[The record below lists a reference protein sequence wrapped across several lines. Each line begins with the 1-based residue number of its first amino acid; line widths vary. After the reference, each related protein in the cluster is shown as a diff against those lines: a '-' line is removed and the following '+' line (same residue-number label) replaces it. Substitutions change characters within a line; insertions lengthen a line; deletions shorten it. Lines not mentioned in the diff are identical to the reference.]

1 MQWTSRQSD
10 TALIGSPHG
19 VVDETTWQSFEA
31 DILAAIGEATKASLP
46 LIVDLASLDYM
57 SSKGLRVL
65 TIANKAAKAAGIALS
80 LARPNARMAEILAI
94 SQYDKIIPVSPVL
107 ED

>member
-1 MQWTSRQSD
+1 MHWTSRQSD
-10 TALIGSPHG
+10 QALIGSPHG

-31 DILAAIGEATKASLP
+31 DIVAAIGEAAKAGLP
-46 LIVDLASLDYM
+46 LIVDLAALDYM

-65 TIANKAAKAAGIALS
+65 TIANKAANAAGVKFS
-80 LARPNARMAEILAI
+80 LARPNARMTEILAI
-94 SQYDKIIPVSPVL
+94 SQYDKIIAVSPTL